1 MDDRSLNMLVSSLKG
16 PEYRVYKK
24 KVRSTFDKIFEV
36 LQEKSKFR
44 LDRCKLVG
52 GFGKRTSIGIKAD
65 ADLVIF
71 YNGKQ
76 DKKMV
81 LENFQDVLVKCF
93 ASSLKRISTTRNMVM
108 KLQLDDIPIDLVVAE
123 NNTNFQGDQVT
134 SQRVNSIAK
143 FKSKEN
149 AMTVADLGCA
159 LTESSVEFMKKQTKF
174 VHDVVLLGKYWNHGI
189 LFKEYVYGRSLIME
203 LLAAHAAIQRQE
215 NYSNPSITNAFIGF
229 LEMVCN
235 LQKQNV
241 VFHETPVGY
250 YKMSDIPKDIL
261 EQRPMLMDPVNPF
274 NNLLDIRRNPTLKD
288 LFNVFEN
295 AADTALK
302 MIKSGCKDQKKIFL
316 SQVI

>member
-1 MDDRSLNMLVSSLKG
+1 
-16 PEYRVYKK
+16 
-24 KVRSTFDKIFEV
+24 
-36 LQEKSKFR
+36 
-44 LDRCKLVG
+44 
-52 GFGKRTSIGIKAD
+52 
-65 ADLVIF
+65 
-71 YNGKQ
+71 
-76 DKKMV
+76 
-81 LENFQDVLVKCF
+81 LENFQDILVKRF
-93 ASSLKRISTTRNMVM
+93 ASRLKRIRIGIRNTRIRNMVM

-203 LLAAHAAIQRQE
+203 LLAAQAAIQRQE

-241 VFHETPVGY
+241 VFHETMAY

-274 NNLLDIRRNPTLKD
+274 NNLLDIRRNSTLKD